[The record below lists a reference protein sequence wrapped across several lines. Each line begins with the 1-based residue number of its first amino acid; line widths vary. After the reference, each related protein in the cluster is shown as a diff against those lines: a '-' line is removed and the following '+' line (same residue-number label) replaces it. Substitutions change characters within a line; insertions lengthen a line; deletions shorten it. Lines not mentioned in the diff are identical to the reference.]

1 MTTRK
6 HLAFLAFTSLTLL
19 SVQAMAE
26 ENLILKRP
34 IITLDA
40 AEKIARTAVESCRK
54 QGINIGVTV
63 VDRSGQV
70 LVVLRDTLAMPLTL
84 DISRQKAY
92 SALSFNTTTASLE
105 GRFKG
110 PGSIAKV
117 DGVITSAGGI
127 PITAAGNILGG
138 IGVSGAPSGKTDE
151 GCAKAGLEAISTD
164 LQMSM

>member
-1 MTTRK
+1 MTMKKYTAIF
-6 HLAFLAFTSLTLL
+6 AFLGLTFI
-19 SVQAMAE
+19 SAQAAAE
-26 ENLILKRP
+26 DTLILKRP
-34 IITLDA
+34 IMTLDA
-40 AEKIARTAVESCRK
+40 AEKIARTAIDTCRK
-54 QGINIGVTV
+54 KGINIGVTV
-63 VDRSGQV
+63 VDRSGQT
-70 LVVLRDTLAMPLTL
+70 LVVMRDTLAMPLTL

-92 SALSFNTTTASLE
+92 SALSFNSTTAALE

-151 GCAKAGLEAISTD
+151 ECATAGLKSVSTD
-164 LQMSM
+164 LEMSM

>member
-1 MTTRK
+1 MTTKK
-6 HLAFLAFTSLTLL
+6 HLAFFALMGLTFL
-19 SVQAMAE
+19 SVQATAE
-26 ENLILKRP
+26 EALILKRP
-34 IITLDA
+34 MITLDA
-40 AEKIARTAVESCRK
+40 AEKIARTAVETCRK
-54 QGINIGVTV
+54 KGINIGVTV
-63 VDRSGQV
+63 VDRSGQTM
-70 LVVLRDTLAMPLTL
+70 VVMRDTLAMPLTL

-92 SALSFNTTTASLE
+92 SALSFNATTASLE

-151 GCAKAGLEAISTD
+151 ECATAGLKAVSTD
-164 LQMSM
+164 LEMSM